1 VSFLPDVPT
10 LRESGVA
17 DFEAITWW
25 GLVAPAG
32 TPRAVVD
39 RLNAETNK
47 ALALPAVKEALARLG
62 VEVDPATPEQ
72 FAEFFAA
79 EAAKYA
85 NLVKNAGIKAE

>member
-1 VSFLPDVPT
+1 
-10 LRESGVA
+10 VA

-32 TPRAVVD
+32 TPRAIVD

-47 ALALPAVKEALARLG
+47 ALALPAVKDALAKLG
-62 VEVDPATPEQ
+62 IEVDPGTPEQ
-72 FAEFFAA
+72 FAEFFAG

-85 NLVKNAGIKAE
+85 TVVKAAGIKAE